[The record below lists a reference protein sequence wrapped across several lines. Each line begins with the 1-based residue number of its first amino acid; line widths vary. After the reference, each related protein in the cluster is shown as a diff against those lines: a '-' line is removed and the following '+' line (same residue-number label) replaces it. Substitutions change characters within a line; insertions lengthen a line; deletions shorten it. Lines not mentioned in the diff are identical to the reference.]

1 METLVRRLGRIFTLK
16 KNDSQ
21 RPFDKLR
28 DRRINGSVGEHVE
41 PPNRPT
47 SGMHRLEKALDAY
60 VKDKGWRKPVRT
72 VGEAAERLG
81 TDTHTL
87 HRYFQERVGV
97 DFRTWRTRLRLEDA
111 KRLLLG
117 NPGMQ
122 AAEAGRRA
130 GFSNRSN
137 FARQFQDYTGLTPA
151 QWRSSALRQAQGP
164 TKEARTSRDGRAPE
178 NDYV

>member
-1 METLVRRLGRIFTLK
+1 MGIKRFRYFCISGTGRVILCMETLVRRLGRIFTLK
-16 KNDSQ
+16 KNNDGPVVRQ
-21 RPFDKLR
+21 ARHPAK
-28 DRRINGSVGEHVE
+28 
-41 PPNRPT
+41 T
-47 SGMHRLEKALDAY
+47 SGMERLEEALKVY
-60 VKDKGWRKPVRT
+60 VDKKGWRKPVRT

-137 FARQFQDYTGLTPA
+137 VSRQVLAYTGLTPA
-151 QWRSSALRQAQGP
+151 QWRDSRSSR
-164 TKEARTSRDGRAPE
+164 E
-178 NDYV
+178 